1 MLNSSGWGVGDG
13 GGGNGIS
20 GATFSCSKILTY
32 RLSLELKEGFQKV
45 CKVKKFTL
53 LT

>member
-1 MLNSSGWGVGDG
+1 MG

-53 LT
+53 LILNMPK